1 MEASVDWGNKKQYI
15 SLFWWKIMTFQSI
28 SLELSLAQWRLMY
41 VSIISLV
48 SDHHHA
54 GYHWQMLES
63 IIRSQD
69 PVSILTIRQLIIH
82 ANFETVKTEGNIR
95 QML

>member
-1 MEASVDWGNKKQYI
+1 MEASADWGNKKQYI

-69 PVSILTIRQLIIH
+69 PVSISASKSCIRI
-82 ANFETVKTEGNIR
+82 ASKGS
-95 QML
+95 